1 MPALRRK
8 VAVMHQQLA
17 GLQAPVP
24 ALPLTL
30 HFTHHDQYIAHAMQM
45 RGARQVGHG
54 PQLAAMAFLDWRL
67 MLIVLAL
74 LPAVLVIVFLYQR
87 WSAPAVTRARAL
99 RSEINGQIAES
110 IGGMSVLQANN
121 AEKRFGARFTGI
133 NQEHY
138 TARMQELRAN
148 AWLLRPALDMLNI
161 VLLAVVIA
169 LWFEAQQDRAG

>member
-1 MPALRRK
+1 MKSLY
-8 VAVMHQQLA
+8 V
-17 GLQAPVP
+17 
-24 ALPLTL
+24 
-30 HFTHHDQYIAHAMQM
+30 
-45 RGARQVGHG
+45 QVLFVILDSSIVLIGTM
-54 PQLAAMAFLDWRL
+54 AAMAFLDWRL

-74 LPAVLVIVFLYQR
+74 LPAVLLIVFLYQR

-133 NQEHY
+133 NQDHY

-148 AWLLRPALDMLNI
+148 AWLLRPALEHAQHRAAGRRHLSFGRREMGAVEVG
-161 VLLAVVIA
+161 VLYGSSATS
-169 LWFEAQQDRAG
+169 RA